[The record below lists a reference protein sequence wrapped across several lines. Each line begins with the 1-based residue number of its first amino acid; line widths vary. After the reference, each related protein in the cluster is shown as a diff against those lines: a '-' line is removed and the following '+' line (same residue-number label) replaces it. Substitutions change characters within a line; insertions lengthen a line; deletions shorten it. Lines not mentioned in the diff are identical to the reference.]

1 MINAPKFTIGNK
13 FYFKLLIVMKLVLQ
27 KDVKAKHG
35 LLIKDGGVICLD
47 FQMVEDWR
55 ELYFKHCLLL

>member
-1 MINAPKFTIGNK
+1 
-13 FYFKLLIVMKLVLQ
+13 MKLVLQ